1 MSGRPHG
8 TLDGS
13 PAADA
18 VILSVPH
25 DEAPRRRQL
34 VKFADTSTKPKGRR
48 SSFALRRIQSID
60 STFRERN
67 APRKPAQ
74 LSSDRSSGQSSASTC
89 AEPNH
94 EELLE
99 SVSAVLHRRIEE
111 NEQVTNKREI
121 PLFCEDT
128 HTRPPR
134 PDTYEVAHPLLLAR
148 TMSMP
153 TLFGVCKLPQP
164 APSPQAFSVPPVR
177 TIVHFLK
184 NIWKKARLT
193 PHCVIICLVYVD
205 RLESKS
211 EEGVLLHA
219 RSWRPIIFSCLL
231 LASKVWH
238 DVSYWNSDFST
249 ICPMFT
255 VRNVNKLERCVLE
268 LLQYDTIISSS
279 QYAQYYFSLRQAS
292 MNAHEEHRPRKS
304 DAIPSRG
311 GDNFR
316 TKLMMSVGVPA
327 ANRMRMRSVTLANHE
342 GASAARRAAQAFDA
356 AEDAT
361 SVALPLGVSLDED
374 DMLDEMSAQLSGA
387 LPFGAGDG
395 SLTGSY

>member
-1 MSGRPHG
+1 MSAPSSTGGR
-8 TLDGS
+8 LLCALQ
-13 PAADA
+13 PARAAASRISAHRD
-18 VILSVPH
+18 LSLRTPRPRPRPTPPAR
-25 DEAPRRRQL
+25 APPAPAPARSGARRRL
-34 VKFADTSTKPKGRR
+34 
-48 SSFALRRIQSID
+48 
-60 STFRERN
+60 
-67 APRKPAQ
+67 
-74 LSSDRSSGQSSASTC
+74 
-89 AEPNH
+89 
-94 EELLE
+94 
-99 SVSAVLHRRIEE
+99 EE
-111 NEQVTNKREI
+111 NEQALNKREI

-148 TMSMP
+148 SLSMP
-153 TLFGVCKLPQP
+153 TLFGVLKLPQP

-211 EEGVLLHA
+211 EDGVLLHA

-279 QYAQYYFSLRQAS
+279 QVRPRALPRRRRRPLRAALLALLTAATAHPCPCFARCAQYAQYYFSLRQAS
-292 MNAHEEHRPRKS
+292 MSAHEEQRPKQS

-311 GDNFR
+311 ADNFR

-327 ANRMRMRSVTLANHE
+327 ANRMRMRSVSVGIHDP
-342 GASAARRAAQAFDA
+342 GAVASARRAHAADALPEAQ
-356 AEDAT
+356 
-361 SVALPLGVSLDED
+361 PLGVSLDEEED
-374 DMLDEMSAQLSGA
+374 DLMLMPGGA
-387 LPFGAGDG
+387 AALVG
-395 SLTGSY
+395 SF